1 MMSMTLWSGSEGT
14 CPAKGESGGAMRI
27 RAGWVESYKTEEKK
41 KKQRLRRTLKGTGL
55 NVVGTSEPLQFFQQ
69 VSYEIKMVFQP

>member
-1 MMSMTLWSGSEGT
+1 MRA
-14 CPAKGESGGAMRI
+14 PAQLRVSLVELRGF

-55 NVVGTSEPLQFFQQ
+55 NVVGTWEPL
-69 VSYEIKMVFQP
+69 